1 MNKLTL
7 VKQMVRSKIKSTPYK
22 LNFVTTAACN
32 SKCVTCNI
40 WKVYL
45 DDPSVV
51 KNELT
56 LEELKK
62 IFDNLPDTISWLSL
76 TGGEPF
82 LRTDLADIMIE
93 AQKRI
98 KNLQLLSMPNN
109 GLIPDR
115 VINCLKRVLADKNH
129 VPMIMTFSIDGP
141 EEIHDVVRG
150 VKGGYKRTMEAY
162 TRVKELTKDD
172 PNFQVAIET
181 TISSR
186 NVQYL
191 YDWFE
196 KLLNA
201 GNKVSVTVAHEAYLY
216 KNTNDQLGITP
227 RDHIEEIKRIT
238 KLFDKYLSR
247 FDPKQ
252 MMERLYMHKIPQF
265 LEKNGGKDGDKQLV
279 PCQSLSAS
287 IAMNSFGELTPCLM
301 WDKKLANI
309 RDYEYDLKKIIA
321 LQTTKDVRQMIKEEK
336 CPNCWT
342 PCEAYQSIFWG
353 LMNGKYLMK

>member
-1 MNKLTL
+1 MKQISL
-7 VKQMVRSKIKSTPYK
+7 VKQMIKSKLTSTPYK

-45 DDPSVV
+45 DNPAVI

-56 LEELKK
+56 LDELKK
-62 IFDNLPDTISWLSL
+62 IFDALPDTISWLSL

-98 KNLQLLSMPNN
+98 KNLKLLSMPNN
-109 GLIPDR
+109 GLIPER
-115 VINCLKRVLADKNH
+115 VIDCLKKVLADKKH
-129 VPMIMTFSIDGP
+129 VPIIMTFSIDGP

-150 VKGGYKRTMEAY
+150 VKGGYRRTMDAY
-162 TRVKELTKDD
+162 TQVKELTKDD
-172 PNFQVAIET
+172 PHFLVAIET

-186 NVQYL
+186 NVKYL

-196 KLLNA
+196 ILFKQDH
-201 GNKVSVTVAHEAYLY
+201 KVSVTVAHEAYLY
-216 KNTNDQLGITP
+216 KNTSNQLGITP
-227 RDHIEEIKRIT
+227 RDHIAEIKRIT
-238 KLFDKYLSR
+238 KLFNKHLSVMN
-247 FDPKQ
+247 PKQ
-252 MMERLYMHKIPQF
+252 LMERLYMKKIPVF
-265 LEKNGGKDGDKQLV
+265 LEKNDNKQIV

-309 RDYEYDLKKIIA
+309 REFDYDLKKVLA
-321 LQTTKDVRQMIKEEK
+321 LQSTKDVRQMIKLEK

-342 PCEAYQSIFWG
+342 PCEAYQSIFWA
-353 LMNGKYLMK
+353 LANGKYLKA